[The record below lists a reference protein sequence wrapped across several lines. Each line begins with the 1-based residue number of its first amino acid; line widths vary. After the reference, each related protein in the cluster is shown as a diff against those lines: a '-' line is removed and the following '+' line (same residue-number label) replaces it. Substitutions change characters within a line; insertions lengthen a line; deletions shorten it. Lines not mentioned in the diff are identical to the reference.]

1 MKRFI
6 SAAICLIMLVGT
18 LAAPAFAAFNNG
30 AGWNPN
36 NDHSLDEVK
45 TFKLGDLD
53 DDGNVALKD
62 LLAIR
67 KHIVDK
73 TVEVN
78 TSAADVIAD
87 GKVNTRDLLALRKHF
102 GSVEDIAKYDNTAI
116 VDNFNIAGQPIS
128 TFSIVVPQGT
138 TDCNTVYGN
147 AADLFRK
154 FVKMATGYNLTIDNV
169 KKNENAIYF
178 VEVAEDSEMGR
189 KLEVENYIYEVKE
202 GDLYIYSTRRD
213 LRYIRHP

>member
-18 LAAPAFAAFNNG
+18 LAAPAFAAFTNSG
-30 AGWNPN
+30 GWNPEN
-36 NDHSLDEVK
+36 YHSLDEVK

-87 GKVNTRDLLALRKHF
+87 GKVNAARVC
-102 GSVEDIAKYDNTAI
+102 GMGGIADGI
-116 VDNFNIAGQPIS
+116 F
-128 TFSIVVPQGT
+128 
-138 TDCNTVYGN
+138 
-147 AADLFRK
+147 
-154 FVKMATGYNLTIDNV
+154 KMALGNRIGAKLTGEFADEFYFKRLGC
-169 KKNENAIYF
+169 AII
-178 VEVAEDSEMGR
+178 VEADE
-189 KLEVENYIYEVKE
+189 L
-202 GDLYIYSTRRD
+202 
-213 LRYIRHP
+213 P